1 MAHLCSLKA
10 QLAQLKRQEIE
21 SQMKSGGGGGEGWDV
36 KSTGDSRVGLIGF
49 PSVGKSTLLT
59 KLTGTH
65 SEAAAYEFTTL
76 TCIPGIIRYKG
87 AKIQLLDLPGIIE
100 GTSPFIPSSS
110 LSRLQIRYTNSVFC
124 PCNRAK
130 APCGMLQT
138 LHFEVVAC
146 CKPKPCTLKFSRT
159 AWELGTA
166 KDGGFSK
173 TNLAFQQVCGA
184 AWMRET
190 AKRHVML

>member
-1 MAHLCSLKA
+1 
-10 QLAQLKRQEIE
+10 
-21 SQMKSGGGGGEGWDV
+21 MKSGGGGGEGWDV

-100 GTSPFIPSSS
+100 GTSPFIPSLS
-110 LSRLQIRYTNSVFC
+110 LSRLQIRYINSVFC
-124 PCNRAK
+124 PCNRAQ
-130 APCGMLQT
+130 APSGILQT
-138 LHFEVVAC
+138 LHFEVFTDC
-146 CKPKPCTLKFSRT
+146 
-159 AWELGTA
+159 LGTRR
-166 KDGGFSK
+166 S
-173 TNLAFQQVCGA
+173 
-184 AWMRET
+184 
-190 AKRHVML
+190 KRHGILKDQPCISTSLWRCLDARNSKKTRDVVTQAVRAPLSNCRCQGWQG